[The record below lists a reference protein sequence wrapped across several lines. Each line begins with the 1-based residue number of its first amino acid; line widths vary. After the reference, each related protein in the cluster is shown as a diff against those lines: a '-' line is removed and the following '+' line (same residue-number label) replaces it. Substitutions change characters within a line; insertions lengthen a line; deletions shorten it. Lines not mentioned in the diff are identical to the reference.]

1 MSDTNGT
8 ITKEQAQQILQRSL
22 QEDAQACLDEIK
34 AICGKYGATL
44 IATPRFT
51 QDGRTEAAISHLAI
65 QGQVIEIR

>member
-1 MSDTNGT
+1 MIETNGFV
-8 ITKEQAQQILQRSL
+8 TKEQAQQILQQSL

-34 AICGKYGATL
+34 AVCGKYGATL

-65 QGQVIEIR
+65 QGQLVEIR